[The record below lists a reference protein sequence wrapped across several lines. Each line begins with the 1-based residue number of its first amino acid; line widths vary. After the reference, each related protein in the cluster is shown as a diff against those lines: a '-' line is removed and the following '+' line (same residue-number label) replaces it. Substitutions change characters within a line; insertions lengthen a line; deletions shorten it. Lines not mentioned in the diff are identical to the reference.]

1 MAVKGA
7 RRMLYAKISVSQDVN
22 SLSIEERLLF
32 TWLIAHGD
40 DEGRLEGDPLYIRN
54 KVVPYTN
61 WSPKKIGKYLHNIKN
76 RGLIHYWQVD
86 NRWVIE
92 FVKWE
97 LHQSLRKDRI
107 EHSQLPS
114 FAPNS
119 DNQMATIRQPIDS
132 QMPAERNIS
141 ESNLKEVKK
150 SEYKEDVAVNNSSFK
165 KVSDIPN
172 PGAILDPIRYQPKN
186 AEEVAAKEVWFKLEL
201 NNKLAFHTTYL
212 NAARKGEP
220 ASVIYQFCSE
230 IRQDK
235 SIDNPGKVFQKK
247 VNDYLERKG
256 LQR

>member
-54 KVVPYTN
+54 KVVPYMN
-61 WSPKKIGKYLHNIKN
+61 WSPKKIEKYLNNIKN
-76 RGLIHYWQVD
+76 RGLIHYWQIN

-107 EHSQLPS
+107 ESSQLPS

-119 DNQMATIRQPIDS
+119 DNQMATTRQPIDNHI
-132 QMPAERNIS
+132 PAERNIS
-141 ESNLKEVKK
+141 ESNSNEVNK
-150 SEYKEDVAVNNSSFK
+150 SEYKE
-165 KVSDIPN
+165 
-172 PGAILDPIRYQPKN
+172 
-186 AEEVAAKEVWFKLEL
+186 EVADKNTYKENADETQAPSHARNWSAARDLHKRIEPTNYKALAVYL
-201 NNKLAFHTTYL
+201 KLAQQIDHHLLFQW
-212 NAARKGEP
+212 A
-220 ASVIYQFCSE
+220 SE
-230 IRQDK
+230 IEQDNTIRNRGAVFM
-235 SIDNPGKVFQKK
+235 SKVD
-247 VNDYLERKG
+247 DYRSRKG